1 MNAVLLCSEC
11 ITISHFCRVA
21 RVVDTNGDVGHDNV
35 KNDADGVS
43 LGVTVE
49 LFQFCMDQSRQ
60 NYCEENV
67 YGHAMH
73 RARGMPFS
81 SKRRARDQET
91 GHHKHMTVKCVP
103 RTRGQGARPRAAPSA
118 RQIRFKSQCILLCI
132 IISEMTNLIRTA
144 HLDTQCEF

>member
-1 MNAVLLCSEC
+1 MNAVLLCSGC
-11 ITISHFCRVA
+11 VTISHFCRVA
-21 RVVDTNGDVGHDNV
+21 RVVDTNGGGGNDNV
-35 KNDADGVS
+35 KTDADGVS

-49 LFQFCMDQSRQ
+49 LFCMDQPRQ
-60 NYCEENV
+60 SHCKENF
-67 YGHAMH
+67 YEHAMH

-144 HLDTQCEF
+144 HLDTQSEF